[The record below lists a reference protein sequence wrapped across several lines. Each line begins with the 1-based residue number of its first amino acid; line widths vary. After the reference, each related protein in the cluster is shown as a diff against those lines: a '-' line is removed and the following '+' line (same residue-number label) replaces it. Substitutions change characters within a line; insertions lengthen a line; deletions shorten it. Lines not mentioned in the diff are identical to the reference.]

1 MFLSGANEL
10 PTPKPLPC
18 APEYHTWLPV
28 WSQVE
33 RNEMSTCDQNLL
45 ATASSGSHLT
55 ASSQASQVFSFSKE
69 TQEDIHIHGSDSLKS
84 FTTTQH

>member
-1 MFLSGANEL
+1 
-10 PTPKPLPC
+10 
-18 APEYHTWLPV
+18 
-28 WSQVE
+28 
-33 RNEMSTCDQNLL
+33 MSTCDQNLL